1 MSPKYTAG
9 KQVQQI
15 VQKNGIALCYH
26 AIPRMGT
33 NKNGRSLKLC
43 LCFFSCATRINQ
55 IHS

>member
-26 AIPRMGT
+26 AIPRMG
-33 NKNGRSLKLC
+33 N
-43 LCFFSCATRINQ
+43 
-55 IHS
+55 